1 MKRILVLLLAGTIA
15 ASCIITGCASKSGNN
30 SDSAGAASF
39 VGKYADNPYYEKSVA
54 LLKKDVGLTDQQADD
69 AFGVLLD
76 CGFVTKEIS
85 NIFKN
90 VDMKTGELSNYN
102 VWIDLVQYGVFFDEN
117 GKITK
122 ITDGFEKVF
131 YENGKK
137 IAESTTSAE
146 PTTAKPT
153 QQPTT
158 AKPTQQPTTEK
169 PTEAATPIVITEYTN
184 VVEAGSNAHVT
195 IQGAPN
201 IEYTIHVFYDSGES
215 KAAGLENKV
224 ADENGNVT
232 WEWEVGSK
240 TTPGTHSFT
249 VTGGGATETVK
260 FEVK

>member
-1 MKRILVLLLAGTIA
+1 MKRMLVLLLAGTIA

-30 SDSAGAASF
+30 SDSTGAASF

-54 LLKKDVGLTDQQADD
+54 LLKKEVGLTDQQADD

-90 VDMKTGELSNYN
+90 VDLKTGELSNYN

-137 IAESTTSAE
+137 IEESTTSAE

-158 AKPTQQPTTEK
+158 EK
-169 PTEAATPIVITEYTN
+169 PTEVATPIVITEYTN